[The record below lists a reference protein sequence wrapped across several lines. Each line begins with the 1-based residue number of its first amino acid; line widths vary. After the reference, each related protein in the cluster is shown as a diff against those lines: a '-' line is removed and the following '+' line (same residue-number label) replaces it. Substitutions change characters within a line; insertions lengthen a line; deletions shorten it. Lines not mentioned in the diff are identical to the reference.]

1 MGGCERREES
11 TTRWFRFRI
20 GPFWPSGNRA
30 LACSIAKRETLDPTS
45 PGACGN
51 QVTEMSDFDGLL
63 RRYYENPTI
72 RERMCEFLGGAEP
85 WNASAA
91 YLVGTDGVADYTRPS
106 STKRLPEYLE
116 AGLEVDRSLWDRDLM
131 IVDIDLEYH
140 NFDNPAIPWLDPER
154 AFVLQKPVLDIS
166 LRILAEAGIV
176 PLTLMSG
183 RGYHLVWSI
192 RRSTR
197 AFCRLVKLGRIPP
210 SLKARYQHAF
220 FPGGAT
226 VELSLGR
233 AFAGLGMM
241 MEFIGHRVL
250 TASQESCTIPVQPA
264 AIEVGPGS
272 NGREIVSFDL
282 SEYGDPLH
290 TRHIRLPFSAYQKP
304 RQMQWALGEEG
315 VRRLMPIFEIPL
327 TGMTQ
332 AEAIA
337 TARDPEAVVELSC
350 HASAEIPEASAAMET
365 LIDEYENSELAAFH
379 QQFYGEPCQ
388 QPPYSVD
395 AGSVRIAGAPRCVE
409 WLLDHPNDWL
419 LKPAALQ
426 HVARV
431 LTALEWPPLAI
442 AHLICRSYH
451 TDADWGDFWT
461 RLDPCNRAIFYTRL
475 FTGMI
480 ATGVDELVDL
490 NCVSHREKGYCVTPD
505 CSSNL
510 VQFRDALLKRKS
522 NERLGGRPI
531 DGLLLADQH
540 L

>member
-1 MGGCERREES
+1 MQWPGPIGELLANRASLAGNRFPGPICSDLCHIARRLRQGGRLVGGCERREES

-154 AFVLQKPVLDIS
+154 AFVLQKPVLDTT

-197 AFCRLVKLGRIPP
+197 AFCRLVKLGRVPP

-220 FPGGAT
+220 FPGGVSYRT
-226 VELSLGR
+226 WPGTRVCR
-233 AFAGLGMM
+233 ARDDDGVHWASRAGGFPGKLHAPGSTRSDRSRAGLQ
-241 MEFIGHRVL
+241 R
-250 TASQESCTIPVQPA
+250 
-264 AIEVGPGS
+264 
-272 NGREIVSFDL
+272 
-282 SEYGDPLH
+282 
-290 TRHIRLPFSAYQKP
+290 P
-304 RQMQWALGEEG
+304 R
-315 VRRLMPIFEIPL
+315 
-327 TGMTQ
+327 
-332 AEAIA
+332 
-337 TARDPEAVVELSC
+337 
-350 HASAEIPEASAAMET
+350 
-365 LIDEYENSELAAFH
+365 
-379 QQFYGEPCQ
+379 
-388 QPPYSVD
+388 
-395 AGSVRIAGAPRCVE
+395 
-409 WLLDHPNDWL
+409 
-419 LKPAALQ
+419 
-426 HVARV
+426 
-431 LTALEWPPLAI
+431 
-442 AHLICRSYH
+442 
-451 TDADWGDFWT
+451 
-461 RLDPCNRAIFYTRL
+461 NRF
-475 FTGMI
+475 
-480 ATGVDELVDL
+480 V
-490 NCVSHREKGYCVTPD
+490 
-505 CSSNL
+505 
-510 VQFRDALLKRKS
+510 
-522 NERLGGRPI
+522 
-531 DGLLLADQH
+531 
-540 L
+540 